1 MKLDPAVLRR
11 QFRHWSL
18 HCCLNA
24 LPSFII
30 AVVHLKRGQR
40 PTAIVAMLAAIATF
54 VLLYTVL
61 TAIPGPLAREDHL
74 LARSLKLGTR
84 IRAFL
89 TVVSVPMLLGEAGT
103 VFTPDFWCGVAAIFG
118 INTIGQLLGHP
129 TDMVDFGPGHA
140 GFLPVFAVTLL
151 EGFILSF
158 LLLMISFFALV
169 FLQVRERRKALSAP
183 A

>member
-1 MKLDPAVLRR
+1 MKLDPAVLFR

-30 AVVHLKRGQR
+30 AVVHLKLWQHR
-40 PTAIVAMLAAIATF
+40 TAIVAMLAAIATF
-54 VLLYTVL
+54 IVLYTVL
-61 TAIPGPLAREDHL
+61 TSLPGPLSREDHL
-74 LARSLKLGTR
+74 LARSLQLGTR
-84 IRAFL
+84 IRAIV
-89 TVVSVPMLLGEAGT
+89 TAVSLPLLAIKGGM

-118 INTIGQLLGHP
+118 INSIAHLFGHRTDPIDLQIGDGS
-129 TDMVDFGPGHA
+129 
-140 GFLPVFAVTLL
+140 FLPVFAVTLL

-169 FLQVRERRKALSAP
+169 FLQVRERRKALNAP

>member
-1 MKLDPAVLRR
+1 MTTGPPSTVSPAP
-11 QFRHWSL
+11 
-18 HCCLNA
+18 A
-24 LPSFII
+24 
-30 AVVHLKRGQR
+30 A
-40 PTAIVAMLAAIATF
+40 TAAMLAAIATF
-54 VLLYTVL
+54 IVLYTVL
-61 TAIPGPLAREDHL
+61 TALPGPLARQDHL

-84 IRAFL
+84 IRAIV
-89 TVVSVPMLLGEAGT
+89 TAVSLPLLAIDAGMA
-103 VFTPDFWCGVAAIFG
+103 FTPDFWCGVAAIFG

>member
-18 HCCLNA
+18 HCSLNA

-30 AVVHLKRGQR
+30 AVGHLKLWQR

-54 VLLYTVL
+54 IVLYTVL
-61 TAIPGPLAREDHL
+61 TSLPGPLSREDHL

-158 LLLMISFFALV
+158 LLLLISFFALV
-169 FLQVRERRKALSAP
+169 YLQNRARRQVFNDP

>member
-30 AVVHLKRGQR
+30 AVVHLKLWQC
-40 PTAIVAMLAAIATF
+40 PAAIVAMLAAIATF
-54 VLLYTVL
+54 IVLYTVL
-61 TAIPGPLAREDHL
+61 TSLPGPLARQDHL

-84 IRAFL
+84 IRAIV
-89 TVVSVPMLLGEAGT
+89 TAVSMPLLAIKGGM
-103 VFTPDFWCGVAAIFG
+103 VFTPDFWCGVAAILG
-118 INTIGQLLGHP
+118 INAIGQLLGHR
-129 TDMVDFGPGHA
+129 TDPIDFEMGNA
-140 GFLPVFAVTLL
+140 GFLPVFATTLL

-158 LLLMISFFALV
+158 LLLLISFFALV
-169 FLQVRERRKALSAP
+169 YLQNRERRKAFTDP